1 MTHHVPTGQLARA
14 AKALQGYEH
23 AAFPG
28 KPTLLGRDQL
38 YASALMAALICDLEH
53 YAGRYGISFSS
64 VINTGRSVHADEA
77 AEQSFYGIGDHVRLP
92 HHGNRCGT
100 IIGWITTDTANDRT
114 FLVAVPGVPNVY
126 DEPAARLAP
135 APPFPATS
143 TKLGIVTRA
152 LQAESAYIDL
162 ALRIPGTPLPAQG
175 VLRQDC
181 QRLLAALSTW
191 SGVPAPELLKGLNPK
206 ITNAAHPPNTA
217 LPRPPHGE
225 DHTEP
230 F

>member
-1 MTHHVPTGQLARA
+1 MTHDTATNQITRA
-14 AKALQGYEH
+14 TKALQGYEE

-28 KPTLLGRDQL
+28 KPSLLDRDQL

-53 YAGRYGISFSS
+53 YAGRRGLSFSS

-92 HHGNRCGT
+92 HHGGRCGT
-100 IIGWITTDTANDRT
+100 IIGWVVTDNADDQT
-114 FLVAVPGVPNVY
+114 FLIAVPGVTHVY

-135 APPFPATS
+135 APSFPATS
-143 TKLGIVTRA
+143 TTLGTVTRA
-152 LQAESAYIDL
+152 LQAESAYINL
-162 ALRIPGTPLPAQG
+162 AMRIPGTALPAQAA
-175 VLRQDC
+175 LRQDC

-191 SGVPAPELLKGLNPK
+191 SGVPTPELLKNLNPK
-206 ITNAAHPPNTA
+206 IVNAARAERTAPP
-217 LPRPPHGE
+217 PPQQ